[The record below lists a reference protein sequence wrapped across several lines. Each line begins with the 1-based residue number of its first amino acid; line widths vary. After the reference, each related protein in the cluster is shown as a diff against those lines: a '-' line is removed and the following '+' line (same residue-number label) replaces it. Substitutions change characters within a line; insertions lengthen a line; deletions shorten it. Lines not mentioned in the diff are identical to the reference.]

1 MRDDGS
7 IVAVFI
13 GASSRTAGSVA
24 RRLASVVKHTVHS
37 TKRDARVDPHV
48 VVETLLPTD
57 SAAMLLSRL
66 DSDAH
71 RAAS

>member
-1 MRDDGS
+1 
-7 IVAVFI
+7 
-13 GASSRTAGSVA
+13 
-24 RRLASVVKHTVHS
+24 VHS

-48 VVETLLPTD
+48 AVETLLPTD